1 MDKYTRDEDRRFTL
15 RIDRDLFERIA
26 ADAKANKRSV
36 GRHIEY
42 LLDHHYRY
50 AERMEKELRQMGN
63 DFMAKHPTIPVDKH
77 PNL

>member
-15 RIDRDLFERIA
+15 RIDRDLFERIE
-26 ADAKANKRSV
+26 ADARASKRSI

-50 AERMEKELRQMGN
+50 AERMEKELREMGAN
-63 DFMAKHPTIPVDKH
+63 FMAQNPKLRIND
-77 PNL
+77 PND